1 MSHESVW
8 DYLETLANSHTRS
21 WDRGS
26 RGGHDL
32 CLVRNPLPL
41 SLTFLFFSRVCSV
54 RLNCPPTG
62 WICASQLQSTYLSHQ
77 WHYAVNHSLRRT
89 FHGVG
94 FFSQLM
100 IHKHTPKNLTHIY
113 LGKVTGANN
122 TWLNTTPKAVFKQ
135 LLGSFIKL
143 F

>member
-1 MSHESVW
+1 MSQCGIIWRLWQIATLDPGTVDLEGAMTSVL
-8 DYLETLANSHTRS
+8 YAT
-21 WDRGS
+21 
-26 RGGHDL
+26 
-32 CLVRNPLPL
+32 PFL